1 MSDNFSD
8 QMKKA
13 VSSNKFSIKKIV
25 ATILFGAI
33 VLVFVFYGFA
43 TQGVSQGNVAVVNRH
58 VVTLNDLKREQ
69 RRIEQMY
76 QRIFG
81 DTMDFS
87 SRRQNLLQEAVQSL
101 VNAEL
106 VSQATQKEGLAAT
119 DAEIAQFIVKDY
131 TIFQVN
137 GVFQRNL
144 YFQFLEANGFTPAE
158 FESLIRKDIE
168 NRRSR
173 QVFELASAPNQL
185 EIEKQN
191 KLKETQV
198 VLSYITVDP
207 KVLESQVKSS
217 SAEVAKSLEDVS
229 FMKRVEDEFKARKN
243 QFDQEEQV
251 KAQHILIKTNP
262 GDVAGEQAA
271 LKKIQSLKEQSAKTD
286 FGTLAE
292 KNSDDPGSKIKKGD
306 LGFFGRGQMVPEF
319 EKVAF
324 DLKPGQISEPV
335 KTQFGYHLIK
345 VTDKKEAKSAVLD
358 NHKNELASQL
368 LARDL
373 INQKK
378 AQIQDVF
385 EKGDGV
391 DSFMK
396 TLNLTWKNTP
406 AFDLSEDRIPELS
419 DKVMEHL
426 AEIMTQPT
434 KSKVIQDGDKT
445 LVVKL
450 KEIKTAKATAA
461 PLAGD
466 TEARVRANEA
476 FTEWLQ
482 AYRQSVKVDINPQVF
497 E

>member
-1 MSDNFSD
+1 MSENFSD

-13 VSSNKFSIKKIV
+13 VSSQKFSVKKIV
-25 ATILFGAI
+25 ASILFGAI
-33 VLVFVFYGFA
+33 VMVFVFYGFA

-58 VVTLNDLKREQ
+58 VVTVNDLKREQ
-69 RRIEQMY
+69 QRIEQMY

-81 DTMDFS
+81 NTMDFS
-87 SRRQNLLQEAVQSL
+87 SQRQNLLQEAVQSL
-101 VNAEL
+101 VNSEL

-144 YFQFLEANGFTPAE
+144 YFQFLEGNGFTPAD

-185 EIEKQN
+185 EIEKQK

-198 VLSYITVDP
+198 ILSFITVDP
-207 KVLESQVKSS
+207 RSLESQVKSS
-217 SAEVAKSLEDVS
+217 AAEVTKALEDAT
-229 FMKRVEDEFKARKN
+229 FAKRVEDEFKARKN
-243 QFDQEEQV
+243 QFDQAEQV
-251 KAQHILIKTNP
+251 KAQHILIKTTP
-262 GDVAGEQAA
+262 GDVASEQAA
-271 LKKIQSLKEQSAKTD
+271 LKKIQSLKEQAAKSD
-286 FGTLAE
+286 FGSLAE

-324 DLKPGQISEPV
+324 ELKPGQISEPV

-345 VTDKKEAKSAVLD
+345 VNEKKEAKSANLND
-358 NHKNELASQL
+358 HKNELASQL

-378 AQIQDVF
+378 SQIQEVF
-385 EKGDGV
+385 EKGDDV
-391 DSFMK
+391 PSFMK
-396 TLNLTWKNTP
+396 TLNLSWKDTA
-406 AFDLSEDRIPELS
+406 AFDLSEDRIPDLS
-419 DKVMEHL
+419 EKVMEQL
-426 AEIMTQPT
+426 AEIMAQPS
-434 KSKVIQDGDKT
+434 KNKVIQDGDKT
-445 LVVKL
+445 LIVKL
-450 KEIKTAKATAA
+450 KEIKTAKAVQK
-461 PLAGD
+461 PEGD

-482 AYRQSVKVDINPQVF
+482 AYRQTVKVDINPEIF
-497 E
+497 K

>member
-1 MSDNFSD
+1 MSENFSD

-13 VSSNKFSIKKIV
+13 VSGQKISMKKIV
-25 ATILFGAI
+25 ASILFGAI
-33 VLVFVFYGFA
+33 VMVFVFYGFA

-58 VVTLNDLKREQ
+58 IVTVNDLKREQ
-69 RRIEQMY
+69 QRIEQMY

-81 DTMDFS
+81 NSMDFS
-87 SRRQNLLQEAVQSL
+87 SQRQNLLQEAVQSL
-101 VNAEL
+101 VNSEL

-144 YFQFLEANGFTPAE
+144 YFQFLEGNGFTPAD

-185 EIEKQN
+185 EIEKQK

-198 VLSYITVDP
+198 VLSYISVDP
-207 KVLESQVKSS
+207 RTLESQVKSS
-217 SAEVAKSLEDVS
+217 AAEVAKALEDS
-229 FMKRVEDEFKARKN
+229 TFAKRVEDEFKARKN
-243 QFDQEEQV
+243 QFDQVEQV
-251 KAQHILIKTNP
+251 KAQHILIKATP
-262 GDVAGEQAA
+262 GDIASEQAA
-271 LKKIQSLKEQSAKTD
+271 LKKAQSLKEQAVKSD
-286 FGTLAE
+286 FGSLAE

-335 KTQFGYHLIK
+335 KTQFGYHIIK
-345 VTDKKEAKSAVLD
+345 VNEKKEAKSANLND
-358 NHKNELASQL
+358 HKNELASQL

-378 AQIQDVF
+378 TQIQEVF
-385 EKGDGV
+385 EKGDDV
-391 DSFMK
+391 SSFMK
-396 TLNLTWKNTP
+396 TLNLSWKDTT
-406 AFDLSEDRIPELS
+406 AFDLSEDRVPELS

-426 AEIMTQPT
+426 ADIMTQPS
-434 KSKVIQDGDKT
+434 KNKVIQDGDKT
-445 LVVKL
+445 LIVKL
-450 KEIKTAKATAA
+450 KEIKTAKAVQKTT
-461 PLAGD
+461 GD

-482 AYRQSVKVDINPQVF
+482 AYRQTVKVDINPEIF
-497 E
+497 K